1 MLVYVAD
8 EYPAFEAG
16 AGAKTLEASI
26 VRLYVVLMIV
36 GWFFSGWVRVACA
49 RLSGVHE
56 VPPRGPGP
64 GERQLL
70 RGHLFI

>member
-8 EYPAFEAG
+8 EYSAFEAG

-36 GWFFSGWVRVACA
+36 GWFFGGWG
-49 RLSGVHE
+49 RLCSENG
-56 VPPRGPGP
+56 GC
-64 GERQLL
+64 
-70 RGHLFI
+70 